1 MAQEKQESPATEPE
15 EKDEAPEQQTEAPAA
30 QESGPP
36 QQEEAPQAQ
45 EDQAPQE
52 EPPEQPVKRRKNLW
66 SRLLLNVLYFL
77 LLLGVLFEAVMGFL
91 WWRVNALQ
99 AQQAEQAEQ
108 PAQRTVSSAA
118 YANQDGSYWPEDW
131 PDAVAVHILKPPLAP
146 SGEPAEDG
154 AEPAP

>member
-30 QESGPP
+30 QEGGPP

-91 WWRVNALQ
+91 W
-99 AQQAEQAEQ
+99 
-108 PAQRTVSSAA
+108 
-118 YANQDGSYWPEDW
+118 
-131 PDAVAVHILKPPLAP
+131 
-146 SGEPAEDG
+146 
-154 AEPAP
+154 